1 MQKPGKRQPACLS
14 LNPIFTFLNGWH
26 IAFCGKSA
34 ATTGDSLSTASAKQD
49 FRSDAATAS
58 GTSVLGT
65 FQNCGRRQRMSG
77 HRTEADIVRADFPLS
92 ARPASRPLRTA
103 GLS

>member
-26 IAFCGKSA
+26 IARRLFLRRASPA
-34 ATTGDSLSTASAKQD
+34 FLSTASAKQD

-65 FQNCGRRQRMSG
+65 FETCRL
-77 HRTEADIVRADFPLS
+77 H
-92 ARPASRPLRTA
+92 
-103 GLS
+103 

>member
-1 MQKPGKRQPACLS
+1 MQLADERPEKLAVALKPL
-14 LNPIFTFLNGWH
+14 T
-26 IAFCGKSA
+26 SA
-34 ATTGDSLSTASAKQD
+34 H
-49 FRSDAATAS
+49 
-58 GTSVLGT
+58 GT

-77 HRTEADIVRADFPLS
+77 HRTEADIVRAAFPLS